1 MRRAPLASLVL
12 PFAIVVCARS
22 AHAQPAPLPTLPPP
36 APAAAPSTLN
46 PTPTATPTATPNA
59 TPTPTPNANA
69 NANPPPMDVTS
80 SPPTVTQVSA
90 PYVPAEPPPPPPPTA
105 IPCAGPG
112 AFTHD
117 GFYLRLSSGI
127 GGLAIGGSGPGS
139 SPKLSGFASSTM
151 LAIGGT
157 PSRGFAVG
165 GAIAARSVTSP
176 QTSGFPGDVTDV
188 QASQLGV
195 FVDWFPS
202 EHRGW
207 HVGGLLGIGTL
218 RIQTVQGDEVNL
230 SFAGQAFGGY
240 DFWIGPEWSLGI
252 QGVLGFSTQSPMMDA
267 NQNDSG
273 YSLGS
278 LSGAI
283 EGTLLFH

>member
-1 MRRAPLASLVL
+1 MRRAPLASLVACL
-12 PFAIVVCARS
+12 PIAIASFAAP
-22 AHAQPAPLPTLPPP
+22 AYAQPTPLPTLPPP
-36 APAAAPSTLN
+36 TPAAAPSTLN
-46 PTPTATPTATPNA
+46 PNSTPNA
-59 TPTPTPNANA
+59 TANA
-69 NANPPPMDVTS
+69 TVTPPAVQYAPPPPPSPPIDITS
-80 SPPTVTQVSA
+80 SPATVTQVSA
-90 PYVPAEPPPPPPPTA
+90 PYVAAEPEPAAPIA
-105 IPCAGPG
+105 CAGPG

-127 GGLAIGGSGPGS
+127 GGLAVGGSGPTG

-157 PSRGFAVG
+157 PSRGFVVG
-165 GAIAARSVTSP
+165 GAVAARSLSSVDTSNV
-176 QTSGFPGDVTDV
+176 PGDVTSV

-202 EHRGW
+202 LHRGW
-207 HVGGLLGIGTL
+207 HVGGLLGVGTI
-218 RIQTVQGDEVNL
+218 RIQTAAQEDQVNL

-252 QGVLGFSTQSPMMDA
+252 QGVLGFSTQSPMMDD
-267 NQNDSG
+267 NRNDTG

-278 LSGAI
+278 VSGAV
-283 EGTLLFH
+283 EATLLFH